1 MLAVRKEKIL
11 VFDTETTG
19 LPGGVNNNS
28 TLGHEILQLAKID
41 GTGALKLK
49 EQFKP
54 VKKMKWPEA
63 QGIHGIT
70 PRGVQDKLSIEAFID
85 EIQKHIDY
93 SELLVAYN
101 FNFDYIFLREAGI
114 AFLGKRYYDVM
125 LEFAK
130 IRNSGKRYG
139 SKPYVSLKKSAAYYG
154 YDLSEAHDAEEDA
167 RATLHCFFRLQGG
180 KV

>member
-19 LPGGVNNNS
+19 LPGGANGCS
-28 TLGHEILQLAKID
+28 TLGHEILELAMID
-41 GTGALKLK
+41 GAGQLRLK

-54 VKKMKWPEA
+54 IRKKEWPEA
-63 QGIHGIT
+63 QRIHGIT
-70 PRGVQDKLSIEAFID
+70 PRMVQDKLSIQAFKD

-101 FNFDYIFLREAGI
+101 LNFDYIFLREAGI
-114 AFLGKRYYDVM
+114 AFSGKRYYDVM

-130 IRNSGKRYG
+130 RRSGGKSYG
-139 SKPYVSLKKSAAYYG
+139 SRPYISLKKCAAYYG